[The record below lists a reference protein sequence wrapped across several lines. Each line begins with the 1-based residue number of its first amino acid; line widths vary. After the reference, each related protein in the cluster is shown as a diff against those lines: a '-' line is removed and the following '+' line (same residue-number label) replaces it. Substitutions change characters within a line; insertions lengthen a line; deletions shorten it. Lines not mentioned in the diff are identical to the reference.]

1 MIPLKIKPVP
11 KNYQKIV
18 KKNLLKEINF

>member
-11 KNYQKIV
+11 KNYQQIV
-18 KKNLLKEINF
+18 KKNLFKEINF